1 MQGRRLGGLVN
12 AVPGRRVLTWR
23 WLLVASAAGL
33 LVLSLGQAIVRGDRE
48 ALALAVVV
56 ALGLALLRRR
66 TGALGAGVLSLVF
79 GDFLLWT
86 MWAAMDN
93 LRHGEAPE
101 DVTLPA
107 VLAVLSLSGLV
118 ACWAV
123 IARRRQPQAGG
134 LAAAL
139 TPVAA
144 VFVVVVVLGFAV
156 AYPEAPQA
164 HRGAVVAIEARNAA
178 YSTTSLAAP
187 RGQVTVVLTNHDL
200 FWHTF
205 TIAELGV
212 DLEAPLG
219 GSREVSFT
227 APAGSYR
234 FYCRVPAHAAAGMRG
249 TLAVS

>member
-1 MQGRRLGGLVN
+1 VN
-12 AVPGRRVLTWR
+12 VAPGRRVLTWR
-23 WLLVASAAGL
+23 WLLVAAAAGL
-33 LVLSLGQAIVRGDRE
+33 LVLSLGQAILRGDRE
-48 ALALAVVV
+48 ALALAVVI
-56 ALGLALLRRR
+56 ALGLALTRRG
-66 TGALGAGVLSLVF
+66 TGALGAGFLSVVF

-86 MWAAMDN
+86 MWAAVNN
-93 LRHGEAPE
+93 LRHGEEPE

-134 LAAAL
+134 PAVAL
-139 TPVAA
+139 TPAA
-144 VFVVVVVLGFAV
+144 AAFVVVVLLGFAV
-156 AYPEAPQA
+156 AYPEAPTAQR
-164 HRGAVVAIEARNAA
+164 RGAVVAIESRNAA

-205 TIAELGV
+205 TIRELGV

-219 GSREVSFT
+219 GTRDVTLT
-227 APAGSYR
+227 APPGSYR
-234 FYCRVPAHAAAGMRG
+234 FFCRVPAHAAAGMQG
-249 TLAVS
+249 TLTIR

>member
-1 MQGRRLGGLVN
+1 VN
-12 AVPGRRVLTWR
+12 AAPGRRILTWR
-23 WLLVASAAGL
+23 WLLVAAAAGL

-48 ALALAVVV
+48 ALGLAGLIV
-56 ALGLALLRRR
+56 LGLALMRRG
-66 TGALGAGVLSLVF
+66 TGALGAGFLLVVF

-86 MWAAMDN
+86 MWAAMNN
-93 LRHGEAPE
+93 LRHGEEPE

-107 VLAVLSLSGLV
+107 VLAVFSLAGLV

-123 IARRRQPQAGG
+123 IARRWQPQAGG
-134 LAAAL
+134 LAVAL
-139 TPVAA
+139 TPAAA
-144 VFVVVVVLGFAV
+144 VFVVVMLLGFSV
-156 AYPEAPQA
+156 AYPEAPESQR
-164 HRGAVVAIEARNAA
+164 RGAVVAIESRNAA

-187 RGQVTVVLTNHDL
+187 RGQVTVVLTNRDL

-205 TIAELGV
+205 TIDQLGV

-219 GSREVSFT
+219 GTREVTFT

-249 TLAVS
+249 TLTIR

>member
-1 MQGRRLGGLVN
+1 MN
-12 AVPGRRVLTWR
+12 AAPGRRILTWR
-23 WLLVASAAGL
+23 WLLVAAAAGL

-48 ALALAVVV
+48 ALALVGLIV
-56 ALGLALLRRR
+56 LGLALMRRG
-66 TGALGAGVLSLVF
+66 TGTLGAGFLLVVF

-86 MWAAMDN
+86 MWAAMNN
-93 LRHGEAPE
+93 LRHGEEPE

-107 VLAVLSLSGLV
+107 VLAVLSLAGLV

-123 IARRRQPQAGG
+123 IARRWQPQAGG
-134 LAAAL
+134 LAVAL
-139 TPVAA
+139 TPAA
-144 VFVVVVVLGFAV
+144 AIFVVVMLLGFSV
-156 AYPEAPQA
+156 AYPEAPETQR
-164 HRGAVVAIEARNAA
+164 RGAVVTIESRNAA

-187 RGQVTVVLTNHDL
+187 RGQVTVVLTNRDL

-205 TIAELGV
+205 TIHQLGV

-219 GSREVSFT
+219 GTREVTFT

-249 TLAVS
+249 TLTIR